1 MSNASRIV
9 CLEGPSAVGKTSLA
23 AALAREHGAAVVTEL
38 DAAGAPPLGT
48 AATWFVNAHAERW
61 RLARELA
68 REAPFAVIDG
78 DPFKG
83 LWYHW
88 IFAWQGW
95 EGIEV
100 VGPLYRTAL
109 HAGAIGFPDL
119 YIVLVASEA
128 ELRSRRAGDATRS
141 RRGFDTHLRLVEPQ
155 QRYFAALNAV
165 APGRVVF
172 LDTSDRDALVGHVLA
187 ALDARSH
194 TAPSDAELL
203 ERMIA
208 WVRAASPAVDPAI
221 GEPVIEAR
229 VEPASRP
236 AGRVGDDP

>member
-1 MSNASRIV
+1 VSDASRIV

-23 AALAREHGAAVVTEL
+23 AALAREHEAAVVTEL
-38 DAAGAPPLGT
+38 DASGAPPIGT
-48 AATWFVNAHAERW
+48 AAAWFVKAHAERW
-61 RLARELA
+61 RWARELA
-68 REAPFAVIDG
+68 RQAPFAVIDC
-78 DPFKG
+78 DPLKG

-109 HAGAIGFPDL
+109 QAGAIGFPDL
-119 YIVLVASEA
+119 YIVLVASEP

-141 RRGFDTHLRLVEPQ
+141 RRGFETHLRLVEPQ

-165 APGRVVF
+165 APGSVVF
-172 LDTSDRDALVGHVLA
+172 LDTSDRDALVGHVVA
-187 ALDARSH
+187 ALHARPR

-208 WVRAASPAVDPAI
+208 WVRAAPLAVDPAMKD
-221 GEPVIEAR
+221 PVIEAR
-229 VEPASRP
+229 VEPAT
-236 AGRVGDDP
+236 